1 MRDSYLIGLLFLIT
15 GVVAVG
21 IAYPDGVNALLIA
34 IFFSTVSILVL
45 RSHAEEKRFVTNL
58 FLAAF
63 FIRFAFGLFIEAYP
77 EMRGFFGPDAFTY
90 HYKGRV
96 LVDYWTGTLTA
107 DDPEVRR
114 AMSIQLPG
122 WGMNYLVSFV
132 YFVLGPSIFAA
143 QTLCAVVGATTAPL
157 VYFLANKIFLNK
169 RVARFSGLA
178 IAFFP
183 SFIIWSSQLMKDG
196 LIIFL
201 LVLAILMVMRLQE
214 KFSYVSLVI
223 LILSL
228 FGILSLR
235 FYIFYMVA
243 LAVTGSF
250 LIGVTGTGQSML
262 RRSALLV
269 IVGLGLTYFGV
280 LNTASADI
288 ENFGRLDRLQS
299 SRLDLAQSAESG
311 YGEDIDVS
319 TTEGALSVIPVGLAY
334 LMFAPF
340 PWQMTNLRQA
350 ITLPEVLLWWS
361 LIPLMAAGIWYAVRN
376 RLRSAFPI
384 LFFSLMLTLAY
395 SIFQGNVGTAYRQR
409 TQIQVFLFIFIAVG
423 WELWREKRDDRKLE
437 RLLKQK
443 KFAHRLR
450 NGNDDDHRGLP

>member
-1 MRDSYLIGLLFLIT
+1 MRTTYLIGVLLLIT
-15 GVVAVG
+15 GVAAVG
-21 IAYPDGVNALLIA
+21 LAYPDGVNAVFIA
-34 IFFSTVSILVL
+34 ILFSTISLIVL
-45 RSHAEEKRFVTNL
+45 RKHADEKGFITNL
-58 FLAAF
+58 FLAALLV
-63 FIRFAFGLFIEAYP
+63 RFAFGLFIEIYP
-77 EMRGFFGPDAFTY
+77 DLRDFFGPDAHTY
-90 HYKGRV
+90 HSHGKALAAYWAGS
-96 LVDYWTGTLTA
+96 LSGDDYL
-107 DDPEVRR
+107 VRR
-114 AMSIQLPG
+114 ATTIQLPG
-122 WGMNYLVSFV
+122 WGMNYLVGII
-132 YFVLGPSIFAA
+132 YSIFGPGIFTA
-143 QTLCAVVGATTAPL
+143 QTLCAVVGAATAPL

-169 RVARFSGLA
+169 RVSRISGLA

-183 SFIIWSSQLMKDG
+183 SFVLWSSQLMKDG

-214 KFSYVSLVI
+214 KFSYLSLAI

-269 IVGLGLTYFGV
+269 LVGLGLTYFGV
-280 LNTASADI
+280 LNNASTDI
-288 ENFGRLDRLQS
+288 EHYGRLERLQS

-311 YGEDIDVS
+311 YGEELDVS
-319 TTEGALSVIPVGLAY
+319 TTEGAISVIPIGFAY

-340 PWQMTNLRQA
+340 PWQMSSLRQA
-350 ITLPEVLLWWS
+350 ITLPEVLVWWS
-361 LIPLMAAGIWYAVRN
+361 LIPLMIAGIWYAVRN

-423 WELWREKRDDRKLE
+423 WELWKERREDRKME
-437 RLLKQK
+437 RLLKQR
-443 KFAHRLR
+443 KFDRRLR
-450 NGNDDDHRGLP
+450 GDDDDNGRGLP